1 MTSFDSSVN
10 SALTDFA
17 AGRMTA
23 QQLVGVVVAVYY
35 GARDSGLG
43 ARLKPLMEIIE
54 RAHPG
59 VVDLS
64 GSSEKPGFGVRLAE
78 RPFPKRYEG
87 ELREAVQMVVGAQH
101 AAPLRNP
108 PPSVVP
114 ARGIFSRLIGAVR
127 RLFTAST

>member
-1 MTSFDSSVN
+1 MSSAASVN
-10 SALTDFA
+10 SALADYS

-23 QQLVGVVVAVYY
+23 QQLVGVVAAAYY

-43 ARLKPLMEIIE
+43 TRLKPLIEIIE

-59 VVDLS
+59 VVELA
-64 GSSEKPGFGVRLAE
+64 GSAEKPGFGVRLAE

-87 ELREAVQMVVGAQH
+87 ELREAVQIVVGAQH
-101 AAPLRNP
+101 AAPLQNP

-114 ARGIFSRLIGAVR
+114 PRGILSRFLGAVR